1 MDYLDE
7 KKAPWREGPYRLQAG
22 LAVVADGHV
31 MALAQGELA
40 GGYKQNFS
48 SPHVCE
54 RGLLWSRTWQE
65 MEDEGDVRA

>member
-22 LAVVADGHV
+22 LAVVVDGHV

-40 GGYKQNFS
+40 GGYKKEFLF
-48 SPHVCE
+48 PTRV
-54 RGLLWSRTWQE
+54 
-65 MEDEGDVRA
+65 